1 MDNSLRL
8 GLFAGMVGLTALV
21 GPFPQDSKQHDDA
34 RGWFLKVQQQAYDMV
49 MPMDVPDL
57 VVVYRGSHESVP
69 ATFERYLAIQRIR
82 VLGLTSPNALEATV
96 IMPVARSV
104 QQQSVALREANP
116 SGSLD
121 SLLPKLVLKRQTL
134 DGGIC
139 KAIGDQVRRLSDIQ
153 LSIPRPDRIILDAPV
168 HRFAI
173 HLGSLKMSAEIEGDT
188 SSVVAWAAR
197 THELLLGCLAK

>member
-34 RGWFLKVQQQAYDMV
+34 IGWFLKVQQQAYDKV

-57 VVVYRGSHESVP
+57 VVAYRGSHEIV
-69 ATFERYLAIQRIR
+69 ANIERYFAIQRIR
-82 VLGLTSPNALEATV
+82 VEGRTFPEFLEATV
-96 IMPVARSV
+96 VIPVGHSV
-104 QQQSVALREANP
+104 HQQLVALREANP
-116 SGSLD
+116 TGSLD

-188 SSVVAWAAR
+188 SSAVAWAAR